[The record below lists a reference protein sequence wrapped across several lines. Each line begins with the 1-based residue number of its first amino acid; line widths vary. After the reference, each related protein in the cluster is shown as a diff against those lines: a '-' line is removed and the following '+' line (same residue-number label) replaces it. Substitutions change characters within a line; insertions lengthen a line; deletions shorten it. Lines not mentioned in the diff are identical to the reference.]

1 MSQTPTKYKLIKA
14 SRAGRAN
21 SQYVDRSW
29 AMRQARRKWRHL
41 AKAQDKGLLRLGKY
55 MLLDGL
61 DAEGYLF
68 WDDDFTNHIVS
79 LGDAV
84 RI

>member
-1 MSQTPTKYKLIKA
+1 MSQPSTKYKPIKA

-21 SQYVDRSW
+21 SRYVDRSW

-41 AKAQDKGLLRLGKY
+41 AKAQDKELLRMEKVIY
-55 MLLDGL
+55 WDMDVDDYSFR
-61 DAEGYLF
+61 DA
-68 WDDDFTNHIVS
+68 DFMNHVIS
-79 LGDAV
+79 LGNAV